1 MRSENKEEKGQEVR
15 GKRRHPL
22 KIFRVKETS

>member
-1 MRSENKEEKGQEVR
+1 MRSENKEQGKEVR

-22 KIFRVKETS
+22 HVFRVKETS

>member
-1 MRSENKEEKGQEVR
+1 MRSENKEEKGKEVR
-15 GKRRHPL
+15 GKRRYSL